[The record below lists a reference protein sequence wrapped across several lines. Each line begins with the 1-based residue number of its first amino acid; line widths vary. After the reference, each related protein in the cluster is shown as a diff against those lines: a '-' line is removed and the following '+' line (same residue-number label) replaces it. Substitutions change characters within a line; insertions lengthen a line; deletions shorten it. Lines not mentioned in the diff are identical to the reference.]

1 MHHIK
6 QAAMA
11 GVHSD
16 GHEGSHQE
24 LEEQAMRLF
33 SEPSLRPENRLRV
46 AAAFALSFITPFI
59 TSGPFPDAGD
69 DFWPMA

>member
-1 MHHIK
+1 
-6 QAAMA
+6 
-11 GVHSD
+11 
-16 GHEGSHQE
+16 
-24 LEEQAMRLF
+24 MRLF